1 MKPMGFGDERA
12 EFESELE
19 SYFGVPPLD
28 IGPWERELHI
38 LSGENPLAS
47 PFQRKIFGYRFM
59 ATHCP
64 VHVFRHCPF
73 YFEINTGRH
82 RTDLGT
88 GGLGGWLK
96 REPFGQAL
104 SASSNQW
111 LKPCWESG
119 LSHGW
124 LVLDDNHH
132 TVNYE
137 KVLRRGLRGLIAEA
151 GKEMAHVRSDAERD
165 FLQASIAGNQAL
177 IDIARRF
184 ADEADRLLA
193 AETEPHIRQRLQRIS
208 ATARRVPAEPATS
221 FYEALCVILF
231 IFHVLQSV
239 EGNGISVFGHIDR
252 LLSPYYRCDI
262 ETGRITP
269 EEAREL
275 ASFFLAISDVRY
287 GLRTPASPWHVGT
300 NGTITLGGC
309 ERDGTP
315 VFNEITRLMIETH
328 RDLGLI
334 DPKLNARISARHP
347 PEYFELLADNI
358 VSGGNAL
365 AIFNDDVVIP
375 ANTKRGKALEDSRL
389 YVGGGCQENVLE
401 NCEINSRA
409 TIYLNLLHVFLMG
422 FCPDSWAFFLD
433 RAGIQVARYDGC
445 STFDEF
451 HNAFLDN
458 LKAVVG
464 VHVAERNRTEREG
477 VRFNPCPLHSAM
489 LDDCLAKRRDMM
501 EGGCRYNSGSLSL
514 VGIGSLVDSLFAVKT
529 AVYDRQ
535 LVSLDDLWR
544 MLSTDF
550 KDEEVFRN
558 LLAHR
563 IAKFGQEDEDIRAF
577 SAQAFA
583 DVALA
588 SSGLPNS
595 RGGRYESSLFAFRSF
610 VDMGA
615 KTGATPDGRR
625 SGEPLSPGMSPSLLA
640 IGHKTSVGQ
649 ILSALE
655 PLDLTLYP
663 VVAVLDVKLP
673 AARGGLSPH
682 AIVPVIRRFLAA
694 GGSVLQINCVDQDM
708 LKEARMHPELHPDLV
723 VRVSGYSSVF
733 VRLGEPIQ
741 DEIITRTMVRT

>member
-1 MKPMGFGDERA
+1 MKFASFADERSD
-12 EFESELE
+12 FESELE
-19 SYFGVPPLD
+19 AYFDAPPLD
-28 IGPWERELHI
+28 IGPWERDLHAR
-38 LSGENPLAS
+38 SGENPQAS
-47 PFQRKIFGYRFM
+47 SFQRKIFGYRFM

-64 VHVFRHCPF
+64 VHIFRHCPF

-104 SASSNQW
+104 SASSDQW
-111 LKPCWESG
+111 LRPCWEKG
-119 LSHGW
+119 LSHSW
-124 LVLDDNHH
+124 RVLDDNHH

-151 GKEMAHVRSDAERD
+151 GEEMTHAVSDPERE

-177 IDIARRF
+177 INIADRF
-184 ADEADRLLA
+184 AAEAERLLLT
-193 AETEPHIRQRLQRIS
+193 ETEPHIRRRLQRM
-208 ATARRVPAEPATS
+208 ATTARRVPAEPVTS

-252 LLSPYYRCDI
+252 LLSPYYRRDI
-262 ETGRITP
+262 EEGRLTP
-269 EEAREL
+269 VEAREL
-275 ASFFLAISDVRY
+275 VSFFLAISDVRY

-300 NGTITLGGC
+300 NGTLTLGGC

-365 AIFNDDVVIP
+365 AIFNDEVVIP
-375 ANTKRGKALEDSRL
+375 ANTKMGKALEDARQ

-409 TIYLNLLHVFLMG
+409 TLYLNLLQVFLMG
-422 FCPDSWAFFLD
+422 FFQEPGAFFVD
-433 RAGIQVARYDGC
+433 RAGIQPVCYDSC
-445 STFDEF
+445 ATFEDLR
-451 HNAFLDN
+451 HAFLDN
-458 LKAVVG
+458 LKSVIGA
-464 VHVAERNRTEREG
+464 HVAERNRTEREG

-489 LDDCLAKRRDMM
+489 LDDCLTKRRDMM
-501 EGGCRYNSGSLSL
+501 EGGCRYSSGSISL
-514 VGIGSLVDSLFAVKT
+514 VGMGTLVDSLFAVKT
-529 AVYDRQ
+529 AVYDRH
-535 LVSLDDLWR
+535 LVSLDDLRR
-544 MLSTDF
+544 MLATDF

-563 IAKFGQEDEDIRAF
+563 ITKFGQEDEDIRDF
-577 SAQAFA
+577 SAQVFA
-583 DVALA
+583 EVAQA

-595 RGGRYESSLFAFRSF
+595 RGGRYEASLFAFRSF

-625 SGEPLSPGMSPSLLA
+625 SGEPLSSGMSPSLLA

-673 AARGGLSPH
+673 AARGGLSPN
-682 AIVPVIRRFLAA
+682 AIMPVIRRFLSA

-708 LKEARMHPELHPDLV
+708 LKEARVHPELHPDLV

-741 DEIITRTMVRT
+741 DEIITRTMVST